1 MKTLYLFFI
10 GTLLGLLLS
19 CNEGEGQSKITKLS
33 ATEFSAKINQTNNVQ
48 LVDVRTPG
56 EFAGGHIKNALNINI
71 NGNDFDSQ
79 ISKLDK
85 NKPVFVYCLSGAR
98 SASSANYM
106 SKLGFKEV
114 YDLSGGMIK
123 WRSASLPETTDS
135 GNQTNANSSAG
146 ISRVDYFN
154 KIKSDKLVLVDF
166 YAEWCA
172 PCKKMKPYLEE
183 ISNDMKNTVDVLR
196 IDADASKEVCQ
207 VMTVEALPTLILY
220 KNGIQVWRNTGY
232 VTKEEVLNQINA
244 NK

>member
-1 MKTLYLFFI
+1 MKTLFLFFI
-10 GTLLGLLLS
+10 GTFFSLLFS
-19 CNEGEGQSKITKLS
+19 CNNGDGQSKITKLS
-33 ATEFSAKINQTNNVQ
+33 ASEFSAKINQTKNLQ

-56 EFAGGHIKNALNINI
+56 EFAGGHIKNAQNINI

-79 ISKLDK
+79 VSKLDK

-106 SKLGFKEV
+106 SKLGFKEI
-114 YDLSGGMIK
+114 YDLSGGMMK
-123 WRSASLPETTDS
+123 WRSANLPETTDAGTQS
-135 GNQTNANSSAG
+135 ATNSTAG

-183 ISNDMKNTVDVLR
+183 ISNDMKSTVTVMR
-196 IDADASKEVCQ
+196 IDADASKDVCQ

-220 KNGIQVWRNTGY
+220 KNGTQVWRNTGY
-232 VTKEEVLNQINA
+232 VTKEEVVKQINA